1 MNETIL
7 YIELIPPKGWNLFE
21 RYFLYIYNILTPAE
35 ENYLKAIYH
44 LSGVSNALVTTNAI
58 ADQMDTKPSSVTDM
72 VKKLADKGLINHK
85 KYQGV
90 AFTDSGKKI
99 ALSIVRKHRLW
110 EVFLL
115 EKLNFAWDEVHEV
128 AEQLEHVQSD
138 KLIEKLDQHLGFPRF
153 DPHGDPIPSRSGKI
167 LQVEKVLLSNCNA
180 EDKGIFVGVN
190 SSSAEFLQY
199 LDKLKLVLGDRI
211 EILFKESFDDSFQ
224 IATKDKSV
232 TISGKAAKNIY
243 IQKDE
248 L

>member
-1 MNETIL
+1 MT
-7 YIELIPPKGWNLFE
+7 
-21 RYFLYIYNILTPAE
+21 
-35 ENYLKAIYH
+35 
-44 LSGVSNALVTTNAI
+44 
-58 ADQMDTKPSSVTDM
+58 DQGNK
-72 VKKLADKGLINHK
+72 
-85 KYQGV
+85 
-90 AFTDSGKKI
+90 F

-153 DPHGDPIPSRSGKI
+153 DPHGDPIPSKSGKI
-167 LQVEKVLLSNCNA
+167 LQVEKVLLSNCNVG
-180 EDKGIFVGVN
+180 EKGIFVGVN
-190 SSSAEFLQY
+190 SSSVEFLQY

-224 IATKDKSV
+224 IATRDKRI
-232 TISGKAAKNIY
+232 TISGKAAMNIY

-248 L
+248 Q

>member
-1 MNETIL
+1 MTS
-7 YIELIPPKGWNLFE
+7 
-21 RYFLYIYNILTPAE
+21 AE
-35 ENYLKAIYH
+35 ENYLKTIYH
-44 LSGVSNALVTTNAI
+44 LSKVSNKSVTTNAI
-58 ADQMDTKPSSVTDM
+58 AEQMDTKPSSVTDM
-72 VKKLADKGLINHK
+72 IKKLSEKGLVNHK
-85 KYQGV
+85 KYKGVSMTDQGNK
-90 AFTDSGKKI
+90 F

-153 DPHGDPIPSRSGKI
+153 DPHGDPIPSKSGKI
-167 LQVEKVLLSNCNA
+167 LQVEKVLLSNCNVG
-180 EDKGIFVGVN
+180 EKGIFVGVN
-190 SSSAEFLQY
+190 SSSVDFLQY

-224 IATKDKSV
+224 IATRDKRI
-232 TISGKAAKNIY
+232 TISGKAAMNIY

-248 L
+248 Q

>member
-1 MNETIL
+1 M
-7 YIELIPPKGWNLFE
+7 
-21 RYFLYIYNILTPAE
+21 TPAE

-44 LSGVSNALVTTNAI
+44 LSGISNKLVTTNAI
-58 ADQMDTKPSSVTDM
+58 AEQMDTKPSSVTDM
-72 VKKLADKGLINHK
+72 VKKLSEKGFVNYR

-90 AFTDSGKKI
+90 SLTDGGKGI

-110 EVFLL
+110 EVFLV
-115 EKLNFAWDEVHEV
+115 EKLDFAWDEVHDV
-128 AEQLEHVQSD
+128 AEQLEHVQSEQ
-138 KLIEKLDQHLGFPRF
+138 LVEKLDKHLGFPRF
-153 DPHGDPIPSRSGKI
+153 DPHGDPIPSKSGKI
-167 LQVEKVLLSNCNA
+167 LQVEKVLLSTCDA
-180 EDKGIFVGVN
+180 GDKGIFVGVN

-224 IATKDKSV
+224 ISTRDKKI
-232 TISGKAAKNIY
+232 TISGKAAMNIY